1 MTLEPV
7 AVNPGPNL
15 FDLNQAALRQYFA
28 DMEEKPFR
36 AEQVMKWLYHQGV
49 ADFDGMT
56 NLSKKLRERLAGEAR
71 FETPV
76 IVSEQVSADG
86 VRKWLMQVDDA
97 NRIETVYISEPNR
110 GTLCVS
116 SQAGCALNCA
126 FCATGKQGYGRN
138 LSAAEIIGQVWQA
151 NKRLGCFEGEAPMA
165 RPISNVVL
173 MGMGEP
179 LLNVD
184 NVLRAVELMTD
195 TLGFGL
201 ANKRVTLSTAG
212 VVPGIVKL
220 TQRNKISLAV
230 SLHAATDAL
239 RDKLVPINR
248 TYPLR
253 ALLPACRAYSEASG
267 HPVTFE
273 YVMLNQVNDSAGDAR
288 TLAALLK
295 GLPAKVNL
303 IPFNPFPGADFT
315 RSPAPV
321 IDRFRDLLMQS
332 DIITITRKTR
342 GDDIAAACG
351 QLTGQVAPR
360 ARRLRIPRKSPT
372 RNLCQTPNG
381 VEQHG

>member
-1 MTLEPV
+1 MTLERV

-28 DMEEKPFR
+28 DMEERPFR

-56 NLSKKLRERLAGEAR
+56 NLSKKLRERLAGAAR
-71 FETPV
+71 FETPA

-86 VRKWLMQVDDA
+86 TRKWLMRVDAA
-97 NRIETVYISEPNR
+97 NRIETVYIPEPNR

-151 NKRLGCFEGEAPMA
+151 NKRLGCFEGEA

-220 TQRNKISLAV
+220 TQGNKISLAV

-273 YVMLNQVNDSAGDAR
+273 YVMLNQVNDSARDAA

-295 GLPAKVNL
+295 GWPAKVNL

-321 IDRFRDLLMQS
+321 IDRFRDILMQS

-360 ARRLRIPRKSPT
+360 ARRLQIPRTAPA
-372 RNLCQTPNG
+372 RNLFRTSNS

>member
-1 MTLEPV
+1 MNL
-7 AVNPGPNL
+7 GPNL

-28 DMEEKPFR
+28 DLEEKPFR

-56 NLSKKLRERLAGEAR
+56 NLSKKLRERLASEAR

-86 VRKWLMQVDDA
+86 TRKWLMQVDDDA
-97 NRIETVYISEPNR
+97 NRIETVYIPEPSR

-116 SQAGCALNCA
+116 SQVGCALNCA

-151 NKRLGCFEGEAPMA
+151 NKRLGCFEGEA

-220 TQRNKISLAV
+220 TQRHKISLAV

-253 ALLPACRAYSEASG
+253 DLLPACRAYSEASG

-288 TLAALLK
+288 ALAALLK

-303 IPFNPFPGADFT
+303 IPFNPFPGDDFT

-321 IDRFRDLLMQS
+321 IDQFRDILMQS

-360 ARRLRIPRKSPT
+360 ARRL
-372 RNLCQTPNG
+372 QTPRATPAPDRFQTLNG

>member
-7 AVNPGPNL
+7 AVNPAGPNL

-28 DMEEKPFR
+28 DMEERPFR

-49 ADFDGMT
+49 ANFDGMT

-71 FETPV
+71 FETPA

-97 NRIETVYISEPNR
+97 NRIETVYIPEPNR

-151 NKRLGCFEGEAPMA
+151 NKRLGCFEGEA

-212 VVPGIVKL
+212 VVPGIVQL

-239 RDKLVPINR
+239 RDKLVPINS

-288 TLAALLK
+288 ALAALLK

-360 ARRLRIPRKSPT
+360 ARRLQIPQAAPAQG
-372 RNLCQTPNG
+372 LFQTG

>member
-1 MTLEPV
+1 MTLERV

-28 DMEEKPFR
+28 DMEERSFR

-56 NLSKKLRERLAGEAR
+56 NLSKKLRERLAGAAR
-71 FETPV
+71 FETPA

-86 VRKWLMQVDDA
+86 TRKWLMQVDDA
-97 NRIETVYISEPNR
+97 NRIETVYIPEPNR

-151 NKRLGCFEGEAPMA
+151 NKRLGCFEGEA

-220 TQRNKISLAV
+220 TQGNKISLAV

-273 YVMLNQVNDSAGDAR
+273 YVMLNQVNDSAGDAA
-288 TLAALLK
+288 TLATLLK

-303 IPFNPFPGADFT
+303 IPFNPFPDADFT

-321 IDRFRDLLMQS
+321 IDRFRDILMQS

-360 ARRLRIPRKSPT
+360 ARRLQIPQAAPA
-372 RNLCQTPNG
+372 RNLFRTSNS
-381 VEQHG
+381 VEQHD

>member
-1 MTLEPV
+1 MTLERV

-28 DMEEKPFR
+28 DMEERPFR
-36 AEQVMKWLYHQGV
+36 AAQVMKWLYHQGV

-56 NLSKKLRERLAGEAR
+56 NLSKKLRERLAGAAR
-71 FETPV
+71 FETPA

-86 VRKWLMQVDDA
+86 TRKWLMHVDDA
-97 NRIETVYISEPNR
+97 NRIETVYIPEPNR

-151 NKRLGCFEGEAPMA
+151 NKRLGCFEGEA

-220 TQRNKISLAV
+220 TQGNKISLAV

-273 YVMLNQVNDSAGDAR
+273 YVMLNQVNDSARDAA

-295 GLPAKVNL
+295 GWPAKVNL
-303 IPFNPFPGADFT
+303 IPFNPFPDADFT

-321 IDRFRDLLMQS
+321 IDRFRDILMQS

-360 ARRLRIPRKSPT
+360 ARRLQIPRTAPA
-372 RNLCQTPNG
+372 RNLFRTSNS

>member
-1 MTLEPV
+1 MNL
-7 AVNPGPNL
+7 GPNL

-28 DMEEKPFR
+28 DLEEKPFR

-86 VRKWLMQVDDA
+86 TRKWLMQVDDDA
-97 NRIETVYISEPNR
+97 NRIETVYIPEPSR

-116 SQAGCALNCA
+116 SQVGCALNCA

-151 NKRLGCFEGEAPMA
+151 NKRLGCFEGEA

-253 ALLPACRAYSEASG
+253 TLLPACRAYSEASG

-288 TLAALLK
+288 ALAALLK
-295 GLPAKVNL
+295 GFPAKVNL
-303 IPFNPFPGADFT
+303 IPFNSFPGGDFT

-360 ARRLRIPRKSPT
+360 ARRL
-372 RNLCQTPNG
+372 QTPQAAPARDLPQTLNG

>member
-1 MTLEPV
+1 MTLERV
-7 AVNPGPNL
+7 AMNPGPNL
-15 FDLNQAALRQYFA
+15 FDLSPAALRQYFA
-28 DMEEKPFR
+28 DMEERPFR
-36 AEQVMKWLYHQGV
+36 AAQVMKWLYHQGV

-71 FETPV
+71 FETPA

-86 VRKWLMQVDDA
+86 TRKWLMQVDDA
-97 NRIETVYISEPNR
+97 NRIETVYIPEPNR

-151 NKRLGCFEGEAPMA
+151 NKRLGCFEGEA

-220 TQRNKISLAV
+220 TQGNKISLAV

-253 ALLPACRAYSEASG
+253 TLLPACRAYSEASG

-273 YVMLNQVNDSAGDAR
+273 YVMLNQVNDSARDAAD
-288 TLAALLK
+288 LAALLK

-321 IDRFRDLLMQS
+321 IDRFRDILMQS

-360 ARRLRIPRKSPT
+360 ARRLQISRAPARGPLHT
-372 RNLCQTPNG
+372 LNG

>member
-1 MTLEPV
+1 MTLERV
-7 AVNPGPNL
+7 VVNPGPNL

-28 DMEEKPFR
+28 DMEERPFR

-56 NLSKKLRERLAGEAR
+56 NLSKKLRERLAGAAR

-76 IVSEQVSADG
+76 IVSEQVSADET
-86 VRKWLMQVDDA
+86 RKWLMQVDDA
-97 NRIETVYISEPNR
+97 NRIETVYIPEPNR

-151 NKRLGCFEGEAPMA
+151 NKRLGCFEGEARPM

-184 NVLRAVELMTD
+184 NVLRAVDLMTD

-220 TQRNKISLAV
+220 TQGNKISLAV

-273 YVMLNQVNDSAGDAR
+273 YVMLNQVNDSAQDAR
-288 TLAALLK
+288 ALAALLK
-295 GLPAKVNL
+295 GWPAKVNL

-360 ARRLRIPRKSPT
+360 ARRLQIPRTAPA
-372 RNLCQTPNG
+372 LGLFQAPHG

>member
-1 MTLEPV
+1 MNL
-7 AVNPGPNL
+7 GPNL

-28 DMEEKPFR
+28 DLEEKPFR

-86 VRKWLMQVDDA
+86 TRKWLMQVDDDA
-97 NRIETVYISEPNR
+97 NRIETVYIPEPNR

-116 SQAGCALNCA
+116 SQVGCALNCA

-151 NKRLGCFEGEAPMA
+151 NKRLGCFEGEA

-212 VVPGIVKL
+212 VVPGIVQL

-253 ALLPACRAYSEASG
+253 TLLPACRAYSEASG

-288 TLAALLK
+288 ALAALLK
-295 GLPAKVNL
+295 GFPAKVNL
-303 IPFNPFPGADFT
+303 IPFNPFPGGGFT

-321 IDRFRDLLMQS
+321 IDRFRDILMQS

-360 ARRLRIPRKSPT
+360 ARRL
-372 RNLCQTPNG
+372 QTPRAAPARDLSQALNG

>member
-1 MTLEPV
+1 MTLERV
-7 AVNPGPNL
+7 AMNPGPNL
-15 FDLNQAALRQYFA
+15 FDLSPAALRQYFA
-28 DMEEKPFR
+28 DMEERPFR
-36 AEQVMKWLYHQGV
+36 AAQVMKWLYHQGV

-71 FETPV
+71 FETPA
-76 IVSEQVSADG
+76 IVSEQISADG
-86 VRKWLMQVDDA
+86 TRKWLMRVDDA
-97 NRIETVYISEPNR
+97 NRIETVYIPEPNR

-151 NKRLGCFEGEAPMA
+151 NKRLGCFEGEA

-220 TQRNKISLAV
+220 TQGNKISLAV

-253 ALLPACRAYSEASG
+253 TLLPACRAYSEASG

-273 YVMLNQVNDSAGDAR
+273 YVMLNQVNDSARDAA

-321 IDRFRDLLMQS
+321 IDRFRDILMQS

-360 ARRLRIPRKSPT
+360 ARRLQIPQAAPARGPLHT
-372 RNLCQTPNG
+372 LNG

>member
-1 MTLEPV
+1 MTLERV

-97 NRIETVYISEPNR
+97 NRIETVYIPEPNR

-138 LSAAEIIGQVWQA
+138 LSAAEIIGQMWQA
-151 NKRLGCFEGEAPMA
+151 NKRLGCFEGEA

-212 VVPGIVKL
+212 VVPGIVQL

-288 TLAALLK
+288 ALAALLK

-303 IPFNPFPGADFT
+303 IPFNSFLGADFT

-351 QLTGQVAPR
+351 QLIGQVAPR
-360 ARRLRIPRKSPT
+360 ARRLRIPQAAPAQD
-372 RNLCQTPNG
+372 LFQTG

>member
-1 MTLEPV
+1 MTLERV
-7 AVNPGPNL
+7 VVNPGPNL

-28 DMEEKPFR
+28 DMEERPFR

-56 NLSKKLRERLAGEAR
+56 NLSKKLRERLAGAAR

-97 NRIETVYISEPNR
+97 NRIETVYIPEPNR

-151 NKRLGCFEGEAPMA
+151 NKRLGCFEGEA

-195 TLGFGL
+195 ALGFGL

-230 SLHAATDAL
+230 SLHAAADAL
-239 RDKLVPINR
+239 RDQLVPINR

-267 HPVTFE
+267 LPVTFE
-273 YVMLNQVNDSAGDAR
+273 YVMLNQVNDSTDDAR
-288 TLAALLK
+288 ALAALLK
-295 GLPAKVNL
+295 DLPAKVNL

-360 ARRLRIPRKSPT
+360 ARRLQIPRAAPA
-372 RNLCQTPNG
+372 RGRFQIPNS

>member
-7 AVNPGPNL
+7 AMNPGPNL

-28 DMEEKPFR
+28 DMEERPFR

-97 NRIETVYISEPNR
+97 NRIETVYIPEPNR

-151 NKRLGCFEGEAPMA
+151 NKRLGCFEGEA

-212 VVPGIVKL
+212 VVPGIVQL

-253 ALLPACRAYSEASG
+253 ALLPACLAYSEASG

-288 TLAALLK
+288 ALAALLK

-360 ARRLRIPRKSPT
+360 ARRLRIPQAAPAQS
-372 RNLCQTPNG
+372 LVQTG

>member
-1 MTLEPV
+1 MTLERV

-15 FDLNQAALRQYFA
+15 FDLSPAALRQYFA
-28 DMEEKPFR
+28 DMEERPFR
-36 AEQVMKWLYHQGV
+36 AAQVMKWLYHQGV

-71 FETPV
+71 FETPA
-76 IVSEQVSADG
+76 IVSEQISADG
-86 VRKWLMQVDDA
+86 TRKWLMRVDDA
-97 NRIETVYISEPNR
+97 NRIETVYIPEPNR

-151 NKRLGCFEGEAPMA
+151 NKRLGCFEGEA

-220 TQRNKISLAV
+220 TQGNKISLAV

-253 ALLPACRAYSEASG
+253 TLLPACRAYSEASG

-273 YVMLNQVNDSAGDAR
+273 YVMLNQVNDSPRDAA

-321 IDRFRDLLMQS
+321 IDRFRDILMQS

-360 ARRLRIPRKSPT
+360 ARRLQIPRAPARGPFHT
-372 RNLCQTPNG
+372 LNG

>member
-1 MTLEPV
+1 MNL
-7 AVNPGPNL
+7 GPNL

-28 DMEEKPFR
+28 DLEEKPFR

-49 ADFDGMT
+49 ADFDSMT

-86 VRKWLMQVDDA
+86 TRKWLMQVDDDA
-97 NRIETVYISEPNR
+97 NRIETVYIPEPSR

-116 SQAGCALNCA
+116 SQVGCALNCA

-151 NKRLGCFEGEAPMA
+151 NKRLGCFEGEA

-220 TQRNKISLAV
+220 TQRNKISLV
-230 SLHAATDAL
+230 ISLHAATDAL

-288 TLAALLK
+288 ALAALQK
-295 GLPAKVNL
+295 GFPAKVNL
-303 IPFNPFPGADFT
+303 IPFNPFPGDDFT

-360 ARRLRIPRKSPT
+360 ARRL
-372 RNLCQTPNG
+372 QTPRATPARDLSQALNG